1 MRKLVI
7 GWSALLVFALLNGCE
22 TLETLAYL
30 NFEQDAS
37 FVEPM
42 VERRDT
48 LTATGY
54 AVIDVQPSDIP
65 AQRRLLAIRAA
76 KLDAY
81 RGLTEQ
87 VYGQYLDST
96 TTVADMVVRS
106 DSFRARVEGVVY
118 GANLVQIE
126 PRGSDTYE
134 VTMSLDKSIVNDLR
148 VLYLERAV
156 GIEVLI
162 GRSISRGE
170 WEVFSDLVDRLLC
183 PDDTFWLV
191 TGWLRGIE

>member
-1 MRKLVI
+1 MRGDSPHTIGAMISVGRMDMRSTWAVWILV
-7 GWSALLVFALLNGCE
+7 ALTGLLQGCGSMGYSSE
-22 TLETLAYL
+22 P
-30 NFEQDAS
+30 DAS

-48 LTATGY
+48 LIATGY
-54 AVIDVQPSDIP
+54 AVIDVQPSESH

-96 TTVADMVVRS
+96 TTVADMVIRS

-126 PRGSDTYE
+126 PRGGDTYE
-134 VTMSLDKSIVNDLR
+134 VTLSLDKSIVNDLR

-156 GIEVLI
+156 LA
-162 GRSISRGE
+162 SS
-170 WEVFSDLVDRLLC
+170 S
-183 PDDTFWLV
+183 
-191 TGWLRGIE
+191 

>member
-1 MRKLVI
+1 MRELVL
-7 GWSALLVFALLNGCE
+7 GWITLVVVALLNGCG
-22 TLETLAYL
+22 TLGYSSEP
-30 NFEQDAS
+30 QAS
-37 FVEPM
+37 LLEPI
-42 VERRDT
+42 VERLET

-54 AVIDVQPSDIP
+54 AVIEVQPRDIP

-81 RGLTEQ
+81 RDLTEQ

-96 TTVADMVVRS
+96 TTVRDMVVRS

-126 PRGSDTYE
+126 PRGADTYE

-148 VLYLERAV
+148 MMYLK
-156 GIEVLI
+156 
-162 GRSISRGE
+162 RSLMAAGS
-170 WEVFSDLVDRLLC
+170 
-183 PDDTFWLV
+183 
-191 TGWLRGIE
+191 

>member
-1 MRKLVI
+1 MGKVGQVLADILYAGGVCPSLIGVMTSVGRTDMRITWAGWVLV
-7 GWSALLVFALLNGCE
+7 ALLGLLQGCGSTDFFSDE
-22 TLETLAYL
+22 P
-30 NFEQDAS
+30 DAS

-48 LTATGY
+48 LIATGY
-54 AVIDVQPSDIP
+54 AVIDVQPSDNP

-96 TTVADMVVRS
+96 TTVADMVIRS

-126 PRGSDTYE
+126 PRGGDTYE
-134 VTMSLDKSIVNDLR
+134 VTLSLDKSIVNDLR

-156 GIEVLI
+156 LA
-162 GRSISRGE
+162 SS
-170 WEVFSDLVDRLLC
+170 S
-183 PDDTFWLV
+183 
-191 TGWLRGIE
+191 

>member
-65 AQRRLLAIRAA
+65 AQRRSLAIRAA

-156 GIEVLI
+156 MAS
-162 GRSISRGE
+162 RSR
-170 WEVFSDLVDRLLC
+170 
-183 PDDTFWLV
+183 
-191 TGWLRGIE
+191 

>member
-1 MRKLVI
+1 MSTYGR
-7 GWSALLVFALLNGCE
+7 
-22 TLETLAYL
+22 
-30 NFEQDAS
+30 
-37 FVEPM
+37 
-42 VERRDT
+42 
-48 LTATGY
+48 ATGY
-54 AVIDVQPSDIP
+54 ADGYRLRGDRCAASDIP
-65 AQRRLLAIRAA
+65 PAEITGDPRG

-156 GIEVLI
+156 MAS
-162 GRSISRGE
+162 RSR
-170 WEVFSDLVDRLLC
+170 
-183 PDDTFWLV
+183 
-191 TGWLRGIE
+191 

>member
-1 MRKLVI
+1 MEICNGVDCTANDCVAQRLRDI
-7 GWSALLVFALLNGCE
+7 GVSSGRTPLR
-22 TLETLAYL
+22 
-30 NFEQDAS
+30 
-37 FVEPM
+37 EPM

-87 VYGQYLDST
+87 VYGQYLDSA

-126 PRGSDTYE
+126 PRGGDTYE
-134 VTMSLDKSIVNDLR
+134 VTMSLDKVS
-148 VLYLERAV
+148 
-156 GIEVLI
+156 
-162 GRSISRGE
+162 SMISGCCI
-170 WEVFSDLVDRLLC
+170 SS
-183 PDDTFWLV
+183 
-191 TGWLRGIE
+191 GQ

>member
-1 MRKLVI
+1 MADAFGVI
-7 GWSALLVFALLNGCE
+7 VGKVRQVLTDILLVEGDSPHNKLDAMTSVGRMNMRSTWSVWILVALMGSLQGCGSMDYFSSE
-22 TLETLAYL
+22 P
-30 NFEQDAS
+30 DAS

-48 LTATGY
+48 LIATGY
-54 AVIDVQPSDIP
+54 AVIDVQPSESA

-96 TTVADMVVRS
+96 TTVADMVIRS

-126 PRGSDTYE
+126 PRGGDTYE
-134 VTMSLDKSIVNDLR
+134 VTLSLDKSIVNDLR

-156 GIEVLI
+156 LA
-162 GRSISRGE
+162 SS
-170 WEVFSDLVDRLLC
+170 S
-183 PDDTFWLV
+183 
-191 TGWLRGIE
+191 

>member
-1 MRKLVI
+1 MDMRSKWA
-7 GWSALLVFALLNGCE
+7 GWILMALLGLMHGCGLTDFVSSE
-22 TLETLAYL
+22 TG
-30 NFEQDAS
+30 AS

-54 AVIDVQPSDIP
+54 AVIDVQPSDNP

-96 TTVADMVVRS
+96 TTVADMVIRS
-106 DSFRARVEGVVY
+106 DSFR
-118 GANLVQIE
+118 
-126 PRGSDTYE
+126 
-134 VTMSLDKSIVNDLR
+134 
-148 VLYLERAV
+148 
-156 GIEVLI
+156 
-162 GRSISRGE
+162 
-170 WEVFSDLVDRLLC
+170 
-183 PDDTFWLV
+183 
-191 TGWLRGIE
+191 

>member
-1 MRKLVI
+1 MISVMTSVGRMDMRSTWA
-7 GWSALLVFALLNGCE
+7 GWILMALLGLMHGCGSTDFFSSE
-22 TLETLAYL
+22 P
-30 NFEQDAS
+30 DAS

-54 AVIDVQPSDIP
+54 AVIDVQPSDNA

-87 VYGQYLDST
+87 VYGQYLDAT
-96 TTVADMVVRS
+96 TTVADMVIRS

-126 PRGSDTYE
+126 PRGGDTYE
-134 VTMSLDKSIVNDLR
+134 VTLSLDKSIVNDLR

-156 GIEVLI
+156 LAS
-162 GRSISRGE
+162 RS
-170 WEVFSDLVDRLLC
+170 
-183 PDDTFWLV
+183 
-191 TGWLRGIE
+191 